1 MGKLADILV
10 LGADPLSDISNLW
23 QLETVIKEGQIID
36 PRSLPTN
43 PVTREWEAQTV
54 SSPSRGTL

>member
-23 QLETVIKEGQIID
+23 QLETVITESQIID
-36 PRSLPTN
+36 PRGLPTN

-54 SSPSRGTL
+54 SSPSRGTP